1 MAFDPVSH
9 ISFPGQPGQDLFFLT
24 CGTKQETAHIRCVST
39 NRNTSVMWSL
49 DKAWCTTQYTQ
60 QQIVFLTFHWIITS
74 IFPYERTVRHHT
86 DFSLRNRL
94 ETIWCAIWLHQ
105 TVLFS
110 ITYVRGYIEKAMAAI
125 HVSNFFHSTYFVF
138 SSIFRHWLQASWLQG
153 TWLQWGT
160 QVYHIPGWPGHYCW
174 L

>member
-1 MAFDPVSH
+1 MHKA
-9 ISFPGQPGQDLFFLT
+9 IYT
-24 CGTKQETAHIRCVST
+24 TA
-39 NRNTSVMWSL
+39 NRFSDISL
-49 DKAWCTTQYTQ
+49 DNYLY
-60 QQIVFLTFHWIITS
+60 FS
-74 IFPYERTVRHHT
+74 YERTVRHHT

-110 ITYVRGYIEKAMAAI
+110 ITYVRGCIEKAMAAI

-174 L
+174 LQHQAALLRQGIPKSIVTSLSICTLLALQQHQL